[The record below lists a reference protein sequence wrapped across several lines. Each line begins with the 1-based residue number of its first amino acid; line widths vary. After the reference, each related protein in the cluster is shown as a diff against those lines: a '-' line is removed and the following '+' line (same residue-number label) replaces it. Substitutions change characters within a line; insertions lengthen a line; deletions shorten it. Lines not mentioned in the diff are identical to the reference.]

1 MFIDMPQPI
10 LDRMRVLEQI
20 DASDR
25 TDGTDRMRRLRQ
37 ITPEVG
43 KFIALLAAASP
54 PGRYLEIGTSAGY
67 STLWLALACR
77 ATRRRVTTFEILDE
91 KAVLARETFRAAGV
105 TDIVEFVQGDALAN
119 LSKYEEI
126 AFCFLDAEKEIYERC
141 YEAVI
146 PRLVPGGI
154 LVADNA
160 INHEATLRPMLEREL
175 ADKRVDA
182 LVVPIGK
189 GELVCRK
196 K

>member
-1 MFIDMPQPI
+1 MFNDIPRPI

-20 DASDR
+20 DARDR
-25 TDGTDRMRRLRQ
+25 TDGTDRMQRLRQ

-54 PGRYLEIGTSAGY
+54 PGRCLEIGTSAGY

-77 ATRRRVTTFEILDE
+77 ATQRRVTTFEILDE

-105 TDIVEFVQGDALAN
+105 TDIVEFVQGDALAS
-119 LSKYEEI
+119 LAKYEDI
-126 AFCFLDAEKEIYERC
+126 AFCFVDTEKEIYERC

-146 PRLVPGGI
+146 PNMVPGGI
-154 LVADNA
+154 FIADNA
-160 INHEATLRPMLEREL
+160 ISHKEALGPMLDRTL

-182 LVVPIGK
+182 LIVPFGT
-189 GELVCRK
+189 GEVVCRK